1 LKGYNFRS
9 FKDLKTFYIDY
20 SFKNWLWNTINI
32 KITQNKI
39 PKKSVLFQTSLY

>member
-20 SFKNWLWNTINI
+20 SFKNWLW
-32 KITQNKI
+32 
-39 PKKSVLFQTSLY
+39 